1 MMVGVYYRVQKH
13 VDAVR
18 QADQMVDRVQQ
29 LARSRS
35 WKASSILLCGDY
47 DGDLPLSSIIRFM
60 DRVQSRTG
68 VVPVAYLENSTQL
81 KRTLSGARGA
91 DRAKLLQAPYW
102 LALYSHT
109 SGAGPDYPAP
119 VNPQGLLDQYRV
131 WPKWT
136 LWQYGGVNWENG
148 RSSPK
153 VYSHSPYRF
162 SPYFGDMDRPVERNV
177 FNGSTA
183 QLSSF
188 WQRHGA
194 RLR

>member
-91 DRAKLLQAPYW
+91 DRAKLLQAP
-102 LALYSHT
+102 
-109 SGAGPDYPAP
+109 
-119 VNPQGLLDQYRV
+119 
-131 WPKWT
+131 
-136 LWQYGGVNWENG
+136 
-148 RSSPK
+148 
-153 VYSHSPYRF
+153 
-162 SPYFGDMDRPVERNV
+162 
-177 FNGSTA
+177 
-183 QLSSF
+183 
-188 WQRHGA
+188 
-194 RLR
+194 